1 VTVAALYVET
11 GGVYYGLPDVDPW
24 DEERDARLYAG
35 PWPVVAHPPCQ
46 RWSVPLAYVNQTRYG
61 YKVGADGG
69 CFAAALESVRRFG
82 GVLEHPRDSI
92 AWDRFGLPKPTRG
105 VWKQS
110 LLDGGWVTVV
120 DQHAYGHP
128 ATKRTWL
135 YAHGVDLPELDWT
148 PTPDGAGAT
157 VSWLRGAAWHRATG
171 RRPITRSEASAT
183 PLAFRDVLLDMARSA
198 SPALHRLDG
207 CT

>member
-1 VTVAALYVET
+1 VTVAALYVDPN
-11 GGVYYGLPDVDPW
+11 GVYANLPDVEVW
-24 DEERDARLYAG
+24 DEARDARLYAG
-35 PWPVVAHPPCQ
+35 PWPVVAHPPCA

-61 YKVGADGG
+61 YMVGADGG
-69 CFAAALESVRRFG
+69 CFAAALAAVRRFG

-120 DQHAYGHP
+120 DQHAYGHA

-135 YAHGVDLPELDWT
+135 YAHGVELPELDWT
-148 PTPDGAGAT
+148 PTPDGAAAT
-157 VSWLRGAAWHRATG
+157 VSWLRGAAWYRATG
-171 RRPITRSEASAT
+171 RKPITRAEASAT
-183 PLAFRDVLLDMARSA
+183 PFAFRDVLLGMARSVEVSA
-198 SPALHRLDG
+198 CA
-207 CT
+207 

>member
-1 VTVAALYVET
+1 MIAALYVET
-11 GGVYYGLPDVDPW
+11 GGVYFGLPDVDPW
-24 DEERDARLYAG
+24 DEARDARLYDG
-35 PWPVVAHPPCQ
+35 PWPVVAHPPCA

-61 YKVGADGG
+61 LKVGDDGG
-69 CFAAALESVRRFG
+69 TFAAALESVRRFG

-92 AWDRFGLPKPTRG
+92 AWDRFGLPKPSRG

-135 YAHGVDLPELDWT
+135 YAHVVDLPELDWT
-148 PTPDGAGAT
+148 RTPDGAGAT

-183 PLAFRDVLLDMARSA
+183 PLAFRDVLLEMARSVN
-198 SPALHRLDG
+198 SSVPAGSSL
-207 CT
+207 